1 MARLAASLN
10 SSILHA
16 MTVCNHLMKEFGQKS
31 NNFCHV
37 DGAFLAD
44 EPDNG
49 RKANS

>member
-1 MARLAASLN
+1 MARLAASLK

-31 NNFCHV
+31 KKFCHV
-37 DGAFLAD
+37 DAAFLAD
-44 EPDNG
+44 DPNNG